1 MAAIPIS
8 DDYPARRAPV
18 VTYLLVAANLVVYLI
33 TPVAALLTRYGVG
46 DARNCAQLV
55 FLYEWAAIPR
65 ELLTG
70 HQLPFAQLHDIVA
83 AGSPR
88 PGECLY
94 QLVPFHKTTWLS
106 PLWAMFL
113 HGGPSHILG
122 NMLFL
127 YVFGT
132 RVEERLG
139 HLRYL
144 VAYLAFGYIS
154 AYGFALTDP
163 NGVEPLLGASGAI
176 AGVLG
181 AYLLINPR
189 GRVLG
194 TIFYIIPI
202 RMPAWVLLGSWFVLQ
217 WLSLE
222 LDSGS
227 STAYAAHVYGFIAG
241 MLVGLVLR
249 RSRNPYR
256 TGALFAWR

>member
-18 VTYLLVAANLVVYLI
+18 VTYLLVAANVVVYLI
-33 TPVAALLTRYGVG
+33 TPVAALLDRYGAG
-46 DARNCAQLV
+46 DTRQCAQLI

-70 HQLPFAQLHDIVA
+70 HQLPFSLLHDHLV
-83 AGSPR
+83 
-88 PGECLY
+88 PGPCLS
-94 QLVPFHKTTWLS
+94 QLAPFHKTTWLS

-113 HGGPSHILG
+113 HGSWDHILG

-139 HLRYL
+139 HVRFLVMYL
-144 VAYLAFGYIS
+144 VFGYIS

-163 NGVEPLLGASGAI
+163 TGVEPLLGASGAI

-181 AYLLINPR
+181 TYLLINPR

-194 TIFYIIPI
+194 TIFYVIPI
-202 RMPAWVLLGSWFVLQ
+202 RMPAWVLLGSWFILQ

-222 LDSGS
+222 ADSQDG
-227 STAYAAHVYGFIAG
+227 TAYAAHVYGFIAG
-241 MLVGLVLR
+241 MLVGLALR

-256 TGALFAWR
+256 TGTLFAWR

>member
-18 VTYLLVAANLVVYLI
+18 VTYLLVAANVVVYLI
-33 TPVAALLTRYGVG
+33 TPVAALLHRYGAG
-46 DARNCAQLV
+46 EARECAQLI

-65 ELLTG
+65 ELLSG
-70 HQLPFAQLHDIVA
+70 HQLPFAQLHDSLV
-83 AGSPR
+83 
-88 PGECLY
+88 PGQCLG
-94 QLVPFHKTTWLS
+94 QLTPFHKTPWLS

-113 HGGPSHILG
+113 HGSWDHILG

-139 HLRYL
+139 HVRYL
-144 VAYLAFGYIS
+144 VTYLVFGYIS
-154 AYGFALTDP
+154 AYGFALTDS
-163 NGVEPLLGASGAI
+163 GATTPLLGASGAI

-181 AYLLINPR
+181 TYLLINPR

-194 TIFYIIPI
+194 TLFYIVPI

-222 LDSGS
+222 ADSQDG
-227 STAYAAHVYGFIAG
+227 TAYAAHVYGFIAG
-241 MLVGLVLR
+241 MLLGVVLR

-256 TGALFAWR
+256 GGALFAWR

>member
-8 DDYPARRAPV
+8 DDYPARRAPI
-18 VTYLLVAANLVVYLI
+18 VTYLLIAANVVVYLI
-33 TPVAALLTRYGVG
+33 TPVAALLDRYGVG
-46 DARNCAQLV
+46 TARECAQLV

-65 ELLTG
+65 EMLSG
-70 HQLPFAQLHDIVA
+70 HQIPFAELHDNLV
-83 AGSPR
+83 
-88 PGECLY
+88 PGPCLS
-94 QLVPFHKTTWLS
+94 QLQPFHKTVWLS

-113 HGGPSHILG
+113 HGGFMHILG
-122 NMLFL
+122 NMLYL

-132 RVEERLG
+132 RVEDRLG

-144 VAYLAFGYIS
+144 VTYLVFGYIS

-163 NGVEPLLGASGAI
+163 HAGTPLVGASGAI

-181 AYLLINPR
+181 TYLLINPR

-194 TIFYIIPI
+194 TLFYIIPI

-222 LDSGS
+222 ADSQDG
-227 STAYAAHVYGFIAG
+227 TAYAAHVYGFIAG
-241 MLVGLVLR
+241 MLLGLALR
-249 RSRNPYR
+249 RSRNMYR

>member
-33 TPVAALLTRYGVG
+33 TPVAALLTRYGTGQV
-46 DARNCAQLV
+46 RECAQTK
-55 FLYEWAAIPR
+55 FLLEWAAIPR
-65 ELLTG
+65 ELLSN
-70 HQLPFAQLHDIVA
+70 HQLAYAQVHD
-83 AGSPR
+83 
-88 PGECLY
+88 L
-94 QLVPFHKTTWLS
+94 LVQSQCFTPPEHFHKTIWLS
-106 PLWAMFL
+106 PLYAMFL
-113 HGGPSHILG
+113 HASWDHILG

-139 HLRYL
+139 HVRYL
-144 VAYLAFGYIS
+144 VAYLVFGYIS
-154 AYGFALTDP
+154 AYGFAITDA

-181 AYLLINPR
+181 VYLLINPR

-222 LDSGS
+222 VDSQGG
-227 STAYAAHVYGFIAG
+227 TAYAAHVYGFIAG

-256 TGALFAWR
+256 MGALFAWR

>member
-8 DDYPARRAPV
+8 DDYPARRPPV
-18 VTYLLVAANLVVYLI
+18 VTYLLIAANVVVYLI
-33 TPVAALLTRYGVG
+33 TPVAALLDRYGAG
-46 DARNCAQLV
+46 LTRECAQQV
-55 FLYEWAAIPR
+55 FLFEWAAIPR
-65 ELLTG
+65 ELLSG
-70 HQLPFAQLHDIVA
+70 HQIPFADLRANLIPGPCLGQL
-83 AGSPR
+83 
-88 PGECLY
+88 E
-94 QLVPFHKTTWLS
+94 PFHKTVWLA
-106 PLWAMFL
+106 PLWSMFL
-113 HGGPSHILG
+113 HGSWLHIFG
-122 NMLFL
+122 NMMYL

-132 RVEERLG
+132 RVEDRLG
-139 HLRYL
+139 HVRYL
-144 VAYLAFGYIS
+144 LTYLAFGYIS

-163 NGVEPLLGASGAI
+163 GANTPLVGASGAI

-181 AYLLINPR
+181 TYLLINPR

-217 WLSLE
+217 WLALE
-222 LDSGS
+222 ADSQDG
-227 STAYAAHVYGFIAG
+227 TAYAAHVYGFIAG

>member
-1 MAAIPIS
+1 MAALPIS

-18 VTYLLVAANLVVYLI
+18 VTYLLIAANVVVYLI
-33 TPVAALLTRYGVG
+33 TPVAALLTRYGV
-46 DARNCAQLV
+46 DTTRECAQVV

-65 ELLTG
+65 ELLSG
-70 HQLPFAQLHDIVA
+70 HQIPLHELRD
-83 AGSPR
+83 
-88 PGECLY
+88 
-94 QLVPFHKTTWLS
+94 LVPGPCLGQLTAFHKTVWLS
-106 PLWAMFL
+106 PLYAMFL
-113 HGGPSHILG
+113 HGSWLHILG
-122 NMLFL
+122 NMLYL

-132 RVEERLG
+132 RVEDRMG

-144 VAYLAFGYIS
+144 AAYLAFGYIS

-163 NGVEPLLGASGAI
+163 NATTPLVGASGAI

-194 TIFYIIPI
+194 TIFYVIPI

-222 LDSGS
+222 ADSQGQD

-241 MLVGLVLR
+241 MIVGLVLR
-249 RSRNPYR
+249 RGRSAYG

>member
-1 MAAIPIS
+1 MAMAAIPIS

-18 VTYLLVAANLVVYLI
+18 VTYLLVAANVVVYLI
-33 TPVAALLTRYGVG
+33 TPVAALLERYGAG
-46 DARNCAQLV
+46 DARQCAQLI

-70 HQLPFAQLHDIVA
+70 HQLPFALLHDHLV
-83 AGSPR
+83 
-88 PGECLY
+88 PGPCLS
-94 QLVPFHKTTWLS
+94 QLAPFHKTTWLS

-113 HGGPSHILG
+113 HGGWEHILG

-139 HLRYL
+139 HVRYL
-144 VAYLAFGYIS
+144 VAYLVFGYIS
-154 AYGFALTDP
+154 AYGYALTDP
-163 NGVEPLLGASGAI
+163 DATTPLLGASGAI

-194 TIFYIIPI
+194 TLFFVIPI
-202 RMPAWVLLGSWFVLQ
+202 RMPAWVVLGSWFILQ

-222 LDSGS
+222 AGS
-227 STAYAAHVYGFIAG
+227 QDGTAYAAHVYGFIAG

-256 TGALFAWR
+256 SGALFAWR